1 MGYKSSMPEKLEIQ
15 IEVGAEKLRE
25 TDEEEEEEEGGRE
38 SGMLELRVVQDVKQ
52 FMSDSWRNP

>member
-1 MGYKSSMPEKLEIQ
+1 MPEKLEIQ

-25 TDEEEEEEEGGRE
+25 TDEEEEEEGGRE
-38 SGMLELRVVQDVKQ
+38 SEMLELRVVQDVKQ

>member
-1 MGYKSSMPEKLEIQ
+1 MPEKLEIQ

-38 SGMLELRVVQDVKQ
+38 GEWDARVEG
-52 FMSDSWRNP
+52 SARC

>member
-1 MGYKSSMPEKLEIQ
+1 MPGKLEIQ
-15 IEVGAEKLRE
+15 IAVGAEKLRE

-52 FMSDSWRNP
+52 FMSGSWRNP